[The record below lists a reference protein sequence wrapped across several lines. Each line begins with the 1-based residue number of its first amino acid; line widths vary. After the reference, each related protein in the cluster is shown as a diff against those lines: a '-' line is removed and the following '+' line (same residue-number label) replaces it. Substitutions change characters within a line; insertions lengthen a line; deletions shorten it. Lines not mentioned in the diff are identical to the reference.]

1 MSSTNLN
8 EPLPQPGP
16 GLHSSSSKELQAGIG
31 RVWEA
36 IAEPSFLLVNVS
48 SVAEVDTS
56 PAVLQF
62 DPKLQVLNVRIHEFQ
77 CGLISS
83 HFSLKCL

>member
-36 IAEPSFLLVNVS
+36 MAEPSFLFVNVS

-62 DPKLQVLNVRIHEFQ
+62 VPKPRYSEMKHERAYT
-77 CGLISS
+77 
-83 HFSLKCL
+83 